1 MICIIA
7 AYDKNRVIGRDGAL
21 PWSLKKDMERFKN
34 ITFGHTVVMGRKTYD
49 SIGHPLKNRRNIV
62 FSRDGLFSAEGCESC
77 GSVDDILTLAENEPV
92 FIVGGESIYK
102 AMLPM
107 IDTVYVTKIDA
118 AFDADRYFPNLDED
132 PAFAMDWQA
141 EEACEENGYSYRFV
155 RYKRVNSNGEDK
167 DAAPEDSEER

>member
-92 FIVGGESIYK
+92 FIVGGESIYR
-102 AMLPM
+102 LF
-107 IDTVYVTKIDA
+107 IDYADILYITEIDA
-118 AFDADRYFPNLDED
+118 IFTGDRFFPVFDKSAYICDEKTVTD
-132 PAFAMDWQA
+132 CGTVLHFKT
-141 EEACEENGYSYRFV
+141 YR
-155 RYKRVNSNGEDK
+155 RIKE
-167 DAAPEDSEER
+167 

>member
-62 FSRDGLFSAEGCESC
+62 FSRNGLFSAEGCEKC
-77 GSVDDILTLAENEPV
+77 DNVDDILNLAKNETV
-92 FIVGGESIYK
+92 FIIGGESIYRLFIEY
-102 AMLPM
+102 ADILY
-107 IDTVYVTKIDA
+107 ITEIDA
-118 AFDADRYFPNLDED
+118 LFSGDRFFPEFNKSAYLCDEKTVTD
-132 PAFAMDWQA
+132 GSTVLHFKT
-141 EEACEENGYSYRFV
+141 YRKN
-155 RYKRVNSNGEDK
+155 KR
-167 DAAPEDSEER
+167 